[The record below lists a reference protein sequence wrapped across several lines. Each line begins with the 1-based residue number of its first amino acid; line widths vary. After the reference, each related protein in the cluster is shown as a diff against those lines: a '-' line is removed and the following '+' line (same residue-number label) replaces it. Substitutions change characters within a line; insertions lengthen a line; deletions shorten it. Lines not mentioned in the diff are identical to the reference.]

1 MEDKTTEAKSSFNEA
16 SFKMKRLHE
25 LQERMNLLRQNP
37 LGKSK
42 FGGFCFSS
50 HRDCLFSLYQEI
62 SSKCSEDER
71 KEVREKLFELRK
83 NTRQFAVRTSD
94 SDLAVNWGKEK
105 KSEKTY
111 ALSWGKL
118 KHEVQDQLFD
128 CEELIRDLL
137 DRHGFSTMEQES
149 DIGDT
154 YN

>member
-37 LGKSK
+37 FGRSK
-42 FGGFCFSS
+42 YGGLCFCS

-71 KEVREKLFELRK
+71 KEVKEKLVELRTT
-83 NTRQFAVRTSD
+83 TRELDSRTCKSD
-94 SDLAVNWGKEK
+94 MAVNWGIENKTG
-105 KSEKTY
+105 KTY
-111 ALSWGKL
+111 ELSWGKL

-137 DRHGFSTMEQES
+137 DKHGFSTMDQES